1 MQNVVVDRQD
11 VFESSSTFVE
21 SANIMRSPWTI
32 VLIQMSLCLLIA
44 GFGHLLAPE
53 GLIAIVS
60 YCWVYDPVLAGPLIR
75 HRNFLPSCERL

>member
-1 MQNVVVDRQD
+1 
-11 VFESSSTFVE
+11 
-21 SANIMRSPWTI
+21 MRSPWTI
-32 VLIQMSLCLLIA
+32 VLIQMSFHLLIA